1 MTLTESF
8 GGKLAV
14 AISLL
19 ARLPTPS
26 VDAERAME
34 DVICHEVHV
43 GLAGEESLQALVD
56 QLCRRGVDV
65 TDVDPDS
72 WEACGIITLVH
83 DGVVSVV
90 CVNDLGAVWLGHVWH
105 TVVCRC
111 CIVHAIARSLTEAR
125 EFTAIAIW
133 RLSHL

>member
-1 MTLTESF
+1 MMLTESF
-8 GGKLAV
+8 GGKLAI

-26 VDAERAME
+26 VGTVRAMG

-56 QLCRRGVDV
+56 QLYRRGVDV

-72 WEACGIITLVH
+72 WEACGIITLIH

-90 CVNDLGAVWLGHVWH
+90 CVDDPGTL
-105 TVVCRC
+105 R
-111 CIVHAIARSLTEAR
+111 
-125 EFTAIAIW
+125 
-133 RLSHL
+133 